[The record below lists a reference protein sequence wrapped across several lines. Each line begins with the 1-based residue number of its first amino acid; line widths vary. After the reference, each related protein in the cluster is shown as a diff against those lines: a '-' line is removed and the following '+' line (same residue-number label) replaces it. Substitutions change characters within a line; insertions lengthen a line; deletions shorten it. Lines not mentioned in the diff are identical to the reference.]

1 MTLNELDDFI
11 IKDIKEI
18 IISNNNNN
26 EISIKD
32 CIIETVKTQ
41 NAVLNDQFLPIYQ
54 IMEGY
59 DKVVISF
66 VVENNKTKERQMMKI
81 VVTGDISF
89 KILDM
94 DNDQ

>member
-11 IKDIKEI
+11 IKDINEI

-41 NAVLNDQFLPIYQ
+41 NAVLNDQFLPIYR